1 MIYKIDLKIRVRLY
15 NKYSIKMKG
24 KYTRYDM
31 IGAINHWC
39 SKNGLDYFT
48 YIEKKT
54 KSQLEEIV
62 VYYDINIDE
71 MLLELAQQREKA
83 KNFIPNMEATIKK
96 NIDFFVGKIQMLESL
111 LNEEQKQKYFEY
123 CNSQNSD

>member
-1 MIYKIDLKIRVRLY
+1 MLY

-48 YIEKKT
+48 YIEKNK
-54 KSQLEEIV
+54 I
-62 VYYDINIDE
+62 
-71 MLLELAQQREKA
+71 
-83 KNFIPNMEATIKK
+83 TIRR
-96 NIDFFVGKIQMLESL
+96 NRRILRY
-111 LNEEQKQKYFEY
+111 KYRR
-123 CNSQNSD
+123 NVT

>member
-1 MIYKIDLKIRVRLY
+1 MDLNNGRY
-15 NKYSIKMKG
+15 NIQQLIKMKG

-39 SKNGLDYFT
+39 SKNGGSYFT

-62 VYYDINIDE
+62 VQYDINVDE
-71 MLLELAQQREKA
+71 MLVEIVKEREKA
-83 KNFIPNMEATIKK
+83 NNFIPELQAKIKK
-96 NIDFFVGKIQMLESL
+96 NIDFFLDKIAMLESL
-111 LNEEQKQKYFEY
+111 LTAEQHEKYMEY
-123 CNSQNSD
+123 CNSQNSN

>member
-1 MIYKIDLKIRVRLY
+1 MI
-15 NKYSIKMKG
+15 G
-24 KYTRYDM
+24 KYTRYDL

-54 KSQLEEIV
+54 KAELEAIILQ
-62 VYYDINIDE
+62 YDINIDE

-123 CNSQNSD
+123 CNSQNSE